1 MKRIV
6 IAPDSFK
13 ESLTAAKAAAAIER
27 GFSRVFPK
35 AAYVTVPIADG
46 GEGTVDAIVTA
57 RDGRYVKKRVR
68 GPLGTARQARY
79 GLLDDGALAVIEMA
93 AASGLELVPRGER
106 DPLVASTYG
115 TGELVRDALDRGAR
129 QIIVGVGGS
138 ATNDGGVG
146 LAQALGVKFF
156 DDEDR
161 LLSDALGG
169 GELHRIAR
177 VDVSG
182 RHPALRRGL
191 IRVACDVDNP
201 LTGPKGASAV
211 YGPQKGASPE
221 VVKELDGKLKHLA
234 RIVRRDLGVDVARA
248 PGAGAAGGLGYGLMA
263 FTGARA
269 VKGVDTIL
277 ELAGLK
283 AALIG
288 ADLVVTGEGRID
300 FQTAFGKAPAGV
312 ARWAARTRVPVVA
325 IGGAVSRDARKLFE
339 AGFSG
344 IEASVT
350 EICDVDTALKQA
362 GRNLELAAERAARLI
377 ELGARQARRQ
387 RSRGSRGGRPRHES

>member
-13 ESLTAAKAAAAIER
+13 ESLTAVKAAAAIER

-35 AAYVTVPIADG
+35 AVYVTVPIADG

-93 AASGLELVPRGER
+93 AASGLELVSRGER
-106 DPLVASTYG
+106 DPLAASTYG

-156 DDEDR
+156 DDKDR
-161 LLSDALGG
+161 RLPNALGG

-177 VDVSG
+177 VDASE
-182 RHPALRRGL
+182 RHPALRRGR

-221 VVKELDGKLKHLA
+221 LVQELDGKLKHLA
-234 RIVRRDLGVDVARA
+234 RIVRRDLGVDLARV

-263 FTGARA
+263 FAGAKA

-277 ELAGLK
+277 DLAGLK
-283 AALIG
+283 AALSG

-325 IGGAVSRDARKLFE
+325 IGGAVSGDARKLFE

-387 RSRGSRGGRPRHES
+387 RARRRRGGAASA